1 MAALKNLCLL
11 LSITILTAGCSLL
24 AVSHFDSNEQSVLTT
39 IVQVSQDKRVCANA
53 GAVIIAVKG
62 LNTQAE
68 WLKIYG
74 TPIPNNGPMQVMA
87 LQLWQATNELQIRY
101 AQASPPGRVYCEL
114 KLDNVHKLADI
125 MHGVSARRPR

>member
-11 LSITILTAGCSLL
+11 LSIAILTAGCSLL

-39 IVQVSQDKRVCANA
+39 IIQVSQDKRVCADA
-53 GAVIIAVKG
+53 GAVIIAAKG

-74 TPIPNNGPMQVMA
+74 TPIPNNGPMQIMA
-87 LQLWQATNELQIRY
+87 LQLWQATNELQTRY
-101 AQASPPGRVYCEL
+101 TQASPPGRVYCEL

-125 MHGVSARRPR
+125 MHGVGARRPR

>member
-1 MAALKNLCLL
+1 MAALKNLYLL
-11 LSITILTAGCSLL
+11 LSIAILAAGCSLL

-39 IVQVSQDKRVCANA
+39 IVQLSQDKRVCTD
-53 GAVIIAVKG
+53 AVAATTTVKV

-74 TPIPNNGPMQVMA
+74 TAIPDNGPMQIMA
-87 LQLWQATNELQIRY
+87 LQLWQATQELQTRY

-114 KLDNVHKLADI
+114 KLDNVHKLCLLYT
-125 MHGVSARRPR
+125 SPSPRDS

>member
-11 LSITILTAGCSLL
+11 LSIAILATGCSLL
-24 AVSHFDSNEQSVLTT
+24 AVSHFDTNEQSVLTT
-39 IVQVSQDKRVCANA
+39 IVQVSQDKRVCTDA
-53 GAVIIAVKG
+53 GTITTTVKV

-74 TPIPNNGPMQVMA
+74 TTIPNNGPMQVMA
-87 LQLWQATNELQIRY
+87 LQLWQATNELQTRY
-101 AQASPPGRVYCEL
+101 AQALPPGRVYCEL

>member
-39 IVQVSQDKRVCANA
+39 IVQVSRDKRVCADA

-87 LQLWQATNELQIRY
+87 LQLWQATNELHTRY

-125 MHGVSARRPR
+125 MHGVGARRPR

>member
-11 LSITILTAGCSLL
+11 LSIAILATGCSLL
-24 AVSHFDSNEQSVLTT
+24 AVSHFDTNEQSVLTT
-39 IVQVSQDKRVCANA
+39 IVQVSQDKRVCADA
-53 GAVIIAVKG
+53 GAVILAVKG

-87 LQLWQATNELQIRY
+87 LQLWQATNELQTRY

-125 MHGVSARRPR
+125 MHGVGARRPR

>member
-1 MAALKNLCLL
+1 MAALKNLYLL
-11 LSITILTAGCSLL
+11 LSIAILTTGCSLL
-24 AVSHFDSNEQSVLTT
+24 AVSYFDSNEQSVLTT
-39 IVQVSQDKRVCANA
+39 LVQLSQNKRVCIDSVTATNT
-53 GAVIIAVKG
+53 VKV

-74 TPIPNNGPMQVMA
+74 ASIPYNVQMQIMA
-87 LQLWQATNELQIRY
+87 LQLWQATNELQTRY
-101 AQASPPGRVYCEL
+101 AQESPPGRVYCEL

>member
-1 MAALKNLCLL
+1 MAALKNLYLL
-11 LSITILTAGCSLL
+11 LSIAILTAGCSLL

-39 IVQVSQDKRVCANA
+39 IVQVSQDKRVCTDA
-53 GAVIIAVKG
+53 GAITTTVKV

-74 TPIPNNGPMQVMA
+74 TTIPNNGPMQVMA
-87 LQLWQATNELQIRY
+87 LQLWQATNI
-101 AQASPPGRVYCEL
+101 ATGRVYCEL

>member
-1 MAALKNLCLL
+1 MAVLKNLCLL
-11 LSITILTAGCSLL
+11 LSIAILAAGCSLL

-39 IVQVSQDKRVCANA
+39 ILQVSQDKRVCTDA
-53 GAVIIAVKG
+53 GVVVTVVKG

-74 TPIPNNGPMQVMA
+74 ISLPNNGPMQIMA
-87 LQLWQATNELQIRY
+87 LQLWQATNELHTRY

>member
-39 IVQVSQDKRVCANA
+39 IVQVSQNKRVCADA

-87 LQLWQATNELQIRY
+87 LQLWQATNELHTRY

-125 MHGVSARRPR
+125 MHGVGARRPR

>member
-11 LSITILTAGCSLL
+11 LSIAILAAGCSLL

-39 IVQVSQDKRVCANA
+39 IVQVSQDKRVCTDA
-53 GAVIIAVKG
+53 GAITNTVKV

-74 TPIPNNGPMQVMA
+74 TTIPNNGPMQVMA
-87 LQLWQATNELQIRY
+87 LQLWQATNELQTRY
-101 AQASPPGRVYCEL
+101 TQASPPGRVYCEL

>member
-11 LSITILTAGCSLL
+11 LSIAILTAGCSLL

-39 IVQVSQDKRVCANA
+39 IIQVSQDKRVCADA
-53 GAVIIAVKG
+53 GAVIIAAKG

-87 LQLWQATNELQIRY
+87 LQLWQATNELHTRY

-125 MHGVSARRPR
+125 MHGVGARRPR